1 MADLMDPRI
10 KLLLAAAWK
19 RIGSAAN
26 LLQRVLDMEISYL
39 GYTERSD
46 GWSMFGQ
53 WYADNIAHQQSFAY
67 DDWCAMFQT
76 YCMVHCGVPATMWP
90 RTSPQGSAVSY
101 LAAWL
106 ADRGFEIQRSAMPA
120 KFDIILYSWTSDP
133 SSLDHVGMV
142 QGVTGQT
149 PNTAILNVIEGNK
162 GGAVGYRQIAWTD
175 TQIARVFRLHN

>member
-1 MADLMDPRI
+1 MKKLDNRK

-19 RIGSAAN
+19 RSGSAAT

-39 GYTERSD
+39 GYTEQSD

-53 WYADNIAHQQSFAY
+53 WYADNIAHDQGFAR

-76 YCMVHCGVPATMWP
+76 YCMIHCGVPATMWP

-142 QGVTGQT
+142 QSVTGQT
-149 PNTAILNVIEGNK
+149 PATAVLNVIEGNK
-162 GGAVGYRQIAWTD
+162 GGAVGYRQIRWTD

>member
-1 MADLMDPRI
+1 MADLMDQRK

-19 RIGSAAN
+19 WRGSAVGD
-26 LLQRVLDMEISYL
+26 LQRVLNMEISYL

-46 GWSMFGQ
+46 GWTMFGQ
-53 WYADNIAHQQSFAY
+53 WYADNIAPDQGFAR
-67 DDWCAMFQT
+67 DDWCSMFQT
-76 YCMVHCGVPATMWP
+76 YCMIHCNIPATMWP

-142 QGVTGQT
+142 QSVTGQT
-149 PNTAILNVIEGNK
+149 PATAVLNVIEGNK
-162 GGAVGYRQIAWTD
+162 GGAVGYRQIRWTD